1 MRKILTAAWVGVF
14 FLTGSVC
21 YGQVTPTLTSG
32 TKAVLFTFDGLSF
45 LRADNFDGGAGFKYF
60 LSEENAIRVGLQMS
74 KASSTEKA
82 NPVAPATGTD
92 GKEEGTTFGIS
103 LALERHLRTA
113 RVSPY
118 FGVGAG
124 FSTTSTKAK
133 NAVEGN
139 PPGPQTTVK
148 NLDGGHT
155 ISGTFFQGGSTVEVF
170 GLGGFEFFLTEEVSF
185 SAEYRL
191 AFAKFSPKDE
201 EITTGATTVT
211 TQLGSSSLVDIA
223 SSGLFTLA
231 IYF

>member
-1 MRKILTAAWVGVF
+1 MRDILATAGVGVF
-14 FLTGSVC
+14 FLMGSVC
-21 YGQVTPTLTSG
+21 YGQTPDLTSG
-32 TKAVLFTFDGLSF
+32 TMAVLFTFDGLNTI
-45 LRADNFDGGAGFKYF
+45 RADNFDGGAGFKYF
-60 LSEENAIRVGLQMS
+60 LSEENAIRVGLQFS
-74 KASSTEKA
+74 KASSTDAA
-82 NPVAPATGTD
+82 NPVAPDTGVD
-92 GKEEGTTFGIS
+92 GSEDGTTFGIS

-124 FSTTSTKAK
+124 FSTTSTEATD
-133 NAVEGN
+133 AVVGN

-148 NLDGGHT
+148 NLDGGHR

-191 AFAKFSPKDE
+191 GYAKISQKDE
-201 EITTGATTVT
+201 EVTFGTTTTT
-211 TQLGSSSLVDIA
+211 TAFGDSSLININ

>member
-1 MRKILTAAWVGVF
+1 MRDILATAGVGVF
-14 FLTGSVC
+14 FLMGSVC
-21 YGQVTPTLTSG
+21 YGQTPDLTSG
-32 TKAVLFTFDGLSF
+32 TMAVLFTFDGLNTI
-45 LRADNFDGGAGFKYF
+45 RADNFDGGAGFKYF

-148 NLDGGHT
+148 NLDGGLT
-155 ISGTFFQGGSTVEVF
+155 IGGTFFQGGSTVEVF

-211 TQLGSSSLVDIA
+211 TELGSSSLVDIA

>member
-1 MRKILTAAWVGVF
+1 MRKILTAAWVVVF
-14 FLTGSVC
+14 SLTGSVA

-45 LRADNFDGGAGFKYF
+45 LAADNFEGGAGFKYF
-60 LSEENAIRVGLQMS
+60 LSGQSALRFGLQFA
-74 KASSTEKA
+74 KASGTEAA
-82 NPVAPATGTD
+82 NPVAPDTGVD
-92 GKEEGTTFGIS
+92 GSEDGTTFGIS
-103 LALERHLRTA
+103 LALERHVRTA

-124 FSTTSTKAK
+124 FSTTSTEATD
-133 NAVEGN
+133 AVVGN